1 MKKEYLIPTIKTM
14 RLPELMQAPVTGS
27 ELNPEVFDEGAKD
40 TDMGEDDFGSIFT
53 NKSVWDD

>member
-27 ELNPEVFDEGAKD
+27 ELNPEIFEPGAKD
-40 TDMGEDDFGSIFT
+40 MDMDDDFNPVFT

>member
-27 ELNPEVFDEGAKD
+27 ELNPEIFVPGAKD
-40 TDMGEDDFGSIFT
+40 MDMDDDFNPVFT

>member
-14 RLPELMQAPVTGS
+14 RLPELMQANVTGS
-27 ELNPEVFDEGAKD
+27 ELNPEIFEPGAKD
-40 TDMGEDDFGSIFT
+40 MDMDDDFNPVFT